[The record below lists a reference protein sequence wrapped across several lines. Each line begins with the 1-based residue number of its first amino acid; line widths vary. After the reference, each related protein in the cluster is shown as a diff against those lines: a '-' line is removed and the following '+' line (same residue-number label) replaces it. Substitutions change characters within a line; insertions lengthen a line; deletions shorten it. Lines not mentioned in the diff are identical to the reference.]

1 MCVYN
6 LKIYILYFLYWIY
19 TKKIRISSTHLH
31 KYIKSRRKYQK
42 FPDPRFI
49 HFFWVLKEM
58 EQSGIIF
65 PRNSILIPRPID
77 IHSFG
82 SHRKIPLSFSRQE
95 EEFPKKCCSK
105 KYENIFLFSILIGFL
120 YR

>member
-65 PRNSILIPRPID
+65 PRFNFNSAPNRYTFIRVTPEDTSILFQTRRRI
-77 IHSFG
+77 SQ
-82 SHRKIPLSFSRQE
+82 KML
-95 EEFPKKCCSK
+95 
-105 KYENIFLFSILIGFL
+105 
-120 YR
+120 